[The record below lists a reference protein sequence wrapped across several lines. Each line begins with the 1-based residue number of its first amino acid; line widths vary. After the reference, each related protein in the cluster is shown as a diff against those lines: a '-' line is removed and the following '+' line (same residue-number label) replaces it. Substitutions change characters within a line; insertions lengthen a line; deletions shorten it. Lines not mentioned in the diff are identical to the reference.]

1 MHDFHRPSVIDDD
14 ASDASSV
21 TIDHDPDR
29 LYFLREASD
38 TATREFIDLTEDE
51 TTHGGEYITDECF
64 EILREDWLASACASS
79 PPSPG
84 LPEEQ
89 LLEEVCDADGI
100 VYKPGNSVELH
111 DGAFFR
117 ICSIRQA
124 LKGNVIL
131 TGRRLLKFKDHPD
144 KYLPQWRNELIW
156 VADEIAE
163 IPLWFVRRFVSVHF
177 SNVCPIGQDCQKNNN
192 PDGLF
197 CRLKRVIQKETTS
210 IEYLTFEEADAEFRA
225 PSASLRHGW
234 RGETAPFGS
243 KEEAET
249 PVIVLDDDNDIQDT
263 ILKQKAQ
270 RKYTFGDGFCGA
282 GGVSCGAEAAGL
294 DIKWAF
300 DLCPHAAA
308 TYRLNFPNVECE
320 GSDIFSFMTSNEEF
334 MRVDIS
340 HGSPPCQTFSPAHTI
355 PGPNDD
361 ANSAAIFSCWDLIRK
376 AKPRVHTMEETC
388 GLFDRHQQVFLRV
401 ICDFIETGYSVRWA
415 LLNCM
420 WYGVPQSRKRLI
432 IIASGP
438 GESLPRLPRPT
449 HGLPGSG
456 LRDLTTISQAIRDI
470 PSGSP
475 DHDVAAARGRGVHN
489 RRAPFDGNRQART
502 ITCGGGDNYHPS
514 GLRGFTLREFA
525 CLQTFPLG
533 FRFLGG
539 RTQVKRQIGNAVP
552 PLLAKAVFKEI
563 IRSLQDTDE
572 PAGLQ
577 NAVQPW
583 RPRRAIGSDN
593 TLDNRKRLNLF
604 SAKTYNSGRSSN

>member
-1 MHDFHRPSVIDDD
+1 MHDFHRPSLIDDA

-21 TIDHDPDR
+21 TIDNDPDR
-29 LYFLREASD
+29 LYFLREVSD
-38 TATREFIDLTEDE
+38 TATRELVDLTEDE
-51 TTHGGEYITDECF
+51 TTHDGEYITDECF
-64 EILREDWLASACASS
+64 EILREDWLASACAASS
-79 PPSPG
+79 PLPE

-124 LKGNVIL
+124 LKGNIIL
-131 TGRRLLKFKDHPD
+131 TGRRLLKFKDYSD
-144 KYLPQWRNELIW
+144 KYLPEWRNELIW
-156 VADEIAE
+156 VADETAE

-177 SNVCPIGQDCQKNNN
+177 SNFCPIGQDRQKKNN

-210 IEYLTFEEADAEFRA
+210 IEYLTFEEADVGFRA

-243 KEEAET
+243 KEEPET
-249 PVIVLDDDNDIQDT
+249 PVVVLDDIDDNDFQIT

-376 AKPRVHTMEETC
+376 AKPRVHTMEETS

-401 ICDFIETGYSVRWA
+401 ICDFIETGYSVRWG

-475 DHDVAAARGRGVHN
+475 DHDVAAARSRGVHN

-572 PAGLQ
+572 RELRENQ
-577 NAVQPW
+577 
-583 RPRRAIGSDN
+583 
-593 TLDNRKRLNLF
+593 
-604 SAKTYNSGRSSN
+604 